1 MRNITENAMVA
12 NISKVNESSSANGS
26 SPSST
31 EGIAMCSAFAL
42 ICVLVV
48 VGNLVTIVLFTVN
61 KRLGKK
67 SLYLVI
73 NMAFAD
79 FMYGV
84 LSVPFFIYFEL
95 GVYFYQLWTMG
106 DSDLPIFYFYLVVDR
121 IFSAASLLSVTCI
134 SYERFYAI
142 YRPFKHRSLTAR
154 HYKIVIFFIWALAF
168 LHSAC
173 SLFYSGKFYIYFW
186 ILMGVVLSFIIVACY
201 VAIWLKF
208 HKGSV
213 ATQQQNRD
221 AQNVHLTKT
230 LLLVSITTLICW
242 LPLIAVS
249 DLHLLNV
256 EISWRYYVF
265 SVFLNYCNSFINA
278 IVYALKLPEFREGMA
293 ASCCVHA
300 SPVRRQEAGNP
311 VNSNS
316 RNNQAAFSITQ
327 VIHK

>member
-1 MRNITENAMVA
+1 
-12 NISKVNESSSANGS
+12 
-26 SPSST
+26 
-31 EGIAMCSAFAL
+31 
-42 ICVLVV
+42 
-48 VGNLVTIVLFTVN
+48 
-61 KRLGKK
+61 
-67 SLYLVI
+67 
-73 NMAFAD
+73 
-79 FMYGV
+79 
-84 LSVPFFIYFEL
+84 
-95 GVYFYQLWTMG
+95 MG

-154 HYKIVIFFIWALAF
+154 HYQIIIFFIWALAF
-168 LHSAC
+168 LHSGC

-186 ILMGVVLSFIIVACY
+186 ISMGVVSSFIIVACY

-208 HKGSV
+208 HQGSV

-221 AQNVHLTKT
+221 AQNVRLTKT

-242 LPLIAVS
+242 LPLIVVS

-278 IVYALKLPEFREGMA
+278 IVYALKLPEFREVMA
-293 ASCCVHA
+293 VSCRVHA
-300 SPVRRQEAGNP
+300 SLVRRQEAGNP
-311 VNSNS
+311 ENSNS